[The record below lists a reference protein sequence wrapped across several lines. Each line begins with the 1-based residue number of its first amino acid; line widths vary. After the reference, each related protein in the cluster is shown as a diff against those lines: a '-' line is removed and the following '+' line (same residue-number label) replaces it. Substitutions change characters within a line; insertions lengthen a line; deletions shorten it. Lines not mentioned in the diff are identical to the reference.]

1 MLKEKVIF
9 VGAVGDNI
17 TDAIPIV
24 INKASTIRESVF
36 LNWNGVTVRVS
47 PNSTEDEVFK
57 EYKRGF
63 HLKDL
68 ELSENKGE
76 LIDKFQL
83 GLKIAE
89 YITKII
95 NN

>member
-9 VGAVGDNI
+9 VGALGDDI
-17 TDAIPIV
+17 IDAIPIV
-24 INKASTIRESVF
+24 INKASNIGESVF
-36 LNWNGVTVRVS
+36 LNWNGVTIRIS
-47 PNSTEDEVFK
+47 PYSTEDEIFK
-57 EYKRGF
+57 EYKRGL
-63 HLKDL
+63 HLRDL

-76 LIDKFQL
+76 LIDKYQL
-83 GLKIAE
+83 GIKIAE